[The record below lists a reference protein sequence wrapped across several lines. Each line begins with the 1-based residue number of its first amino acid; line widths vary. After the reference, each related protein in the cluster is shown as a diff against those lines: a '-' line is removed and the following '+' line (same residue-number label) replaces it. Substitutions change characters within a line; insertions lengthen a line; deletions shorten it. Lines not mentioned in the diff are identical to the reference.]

1 MDSVQFQ
8 LKNPIKDKDG
18 QEVEIIELR
27 PFEVSRK
34 DNIVTK
40 SIYALE
46 KIMSDVYFR
55 VGEQA
60 DDEQKDAIK
69 EAAGKQ
75 KEAQSP
81 VNVDDVD
88 EVIEQSHEP
97 DTEKGQPLKFMIARY
112 STDDETLGRV
122 IQLMDIISSKR
133 KQAMFFIDDRPMV
146 DIEYE
151 RLSFADH
158 ERLMLEYLA
167 NFIQTS

>member
-8 LKNPIKDKDG
+8 LKKPIKDKDG
-18 QEVEIIELR
+18 QEIEIIELR

-34 DNIVTK
+34 ENIVTK

-60 DDEQKDAIK
+60 DDDQKDAIK
-69 EAAGKQ
+69 EAAAKK
-75 KEAQSP
+75 KEEQGHAAA
-81 VNVDDVD
+81 DDID
-88 EVIEQSHEP
+88 DVIEQSNEP
-97 DTEKGQPLKFMIARY
+97 EPEKGQSLKFMIARY

-133 KQAMFFIDDRPMV
+133 KQVMFFIDDRPMV
-146 DIEYE
+146 DLEYD

-167 NFIQTS
+167 NFILTS